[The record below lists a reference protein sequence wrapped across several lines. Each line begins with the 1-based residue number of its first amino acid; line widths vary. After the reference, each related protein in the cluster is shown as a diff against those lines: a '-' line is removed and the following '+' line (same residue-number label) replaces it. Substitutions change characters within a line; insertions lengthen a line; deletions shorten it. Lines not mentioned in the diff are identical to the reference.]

1 MWTSLE
7 DHYSACH
14 SMSLETSLETSLD
27 KLLNIWGHRHP
38 IHLST
43 ISCNPLFSILFF
55 TLTSESLTNAYYNQ
69 DTMSVALPT
78 LILYQLSFQ
87 GYEFQARETGSGWFR
102 HRKRLLKVYYEVD
115 ETSEMMEKTGYVPSR
130 QEQPTKSYDRT
141 DLGRNCCYCPC
152 NFIGLNTG
160 LFHECCSHPCHR
172 KLNHQVLF
180 STFQPAP

>member
-1 MWTSLE
+1 MWIPLE

-69 DTMSVALPT
+69 DTMSVALPRLT
-78 LILYQLSFQ
+78 LYSCSFRVMNFKQ
-87 GYEFQARETGSGWFR
+87 EKQALAG
-102 HRKRLLKVYYEVD
+102 
-115 ETSEMMEKTGYVPSR
+115 
-130 QEQPTKSYDRT
+130 
-141 DLGRNCCYCPC
+141 LGTESVC
-152 NFIGLNTG
+152 
-160 LFHECCSHPCHR
+160 
-172 KLNHQVLF
+172 
-180 STFQPAP
+180 